1 MARNREF
8 NPKTVV
14 DAALDLFWRKGY
26 NACSMDDVVRKSGVA
41 RYGVY
46 QEFKDKDQ
54 LYYATLK
61 EYIDN
66 VRSKVIKPFIR
77 DGEDS
82 DYETL
87 AEHFDLI
94 VQVLEEGVYCGCF
107 AHQAAIERGRDDP
120 QVKQIVEQFFTEAE
134 GVYRKTIQNGINK
147 GQIRELSVAE
157 LSTYVMGIQ
166 RALIAMSKQ
175 SRPIEEQKKYV
186 RCALEL
192 LKS

>member
-8 NPKTVV
+8 KPETVV

-26 NACSMDDVVRKSGVA
+26 NACSMDDVVKKSGVA

-66 VRSKVIKPFIR
+66 VRSVVIKPFIR
-77 DGEDS
+77 DAEDS
-82 DYETL
+82 DYDTL
-87 AEHFDLI
+87 VDHFDLI
-94 VQVLEEGVYCGCF
+94 MQVLEEGVYCGCY
-107 AHQAAIERGRDDP
+107 AHQAAIERGKDDP
-120 QVKQIVEQFFTEAE
+120 KVKQIVEDFFTEAE
-134 GVYRKTIQNGINK
+134 DVYRKTIQNGMNK
-147 GQIRELSVAE
+147 DQIRKLPVEE

-175 SRPIEEQKKYV
+175 SRPIAEQKKYV